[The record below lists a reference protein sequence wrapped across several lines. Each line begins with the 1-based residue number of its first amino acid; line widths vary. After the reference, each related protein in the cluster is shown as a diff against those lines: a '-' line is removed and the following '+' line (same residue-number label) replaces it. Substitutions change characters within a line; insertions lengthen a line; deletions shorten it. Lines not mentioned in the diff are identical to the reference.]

1 MGNISNVTIGNIT
14 IPIKEK
20 EIDTS
25 LGGSTTFLEES
36 NRIYVE
42 SGVSLNN
49 ENVLKL
55 IYEPV
60 TDTINL
66 GWVKK
71 VNQNADHTETD
82 PEILPVKIARW
93 SKGGEN
99 DVNTLLESHIADKV
113 SHISTEENIAL
124 SQSVGLFDLISIK
137 YGEPEVETLSLNPT
151 KNISTTPIRH
161 FSLEPNESF
170 SFNIVRLKK
179 PSSNQNLG
187 FPVFLKVISLTGT
200 HEDEEGEFMGVS
212 ANSINIISTT
222 SSDDYFEWSFS
233 QTIEVSAGQTI
244 MFSFI
249 KDAKILKE
257 HEPIFISV
265 RVGDELDP
273 HIGTCIRC
281 RDIETVLEQT
291 SVIVEDGQTFDTRT
305 VSYTP
310 NDKID
315 YAPFCSFVLQD
326 ANYIYF
332 K

>member
-36 NRIYVE
+36 NRIYVD

-93 SKGGEN
+93 TKGGEN
-99 DVNTLLESHIADKV
+99 DTNTLLESHIADKV
-113 SHISTEENIAL
+113 SHISAEENIAL

-137 YGEPEVETLSLNPT
+137 YGDPEVVSLSLNPT
-151 KNISTTPIRH
+151 KNISSTPIRH

-170 SFNIVRLKK
+170 SFNTVRLKK
-179 PSSNQNLG
+179 PNSNQNLG

-200 HEDEEGEFMGVS
+200 HEDEEGDLMGVS

-222 SSDDYFEWSFS
+222 NSDDYFEWTFS
-233 QTIEVSAGQTI
+233 QTIEVSEGQTI

-257 HEPIFISV
+257 HEPIFISL
-265 RVGDELDP
+265 RVGNELNP

-281 RDIETVLEQT
+281 RDTETVLEET
-291 SVIVEDGQTFDTRT
+291 STVSENEQTFDNRT
-305 VSYTP
+305 VTYAL
-310 NDKID
+310 NDKIE